1 LLFSFLGIAS
11 NIDPKYLA
19 IFIKSLRI
27 RAGSTA
33 NVILFVVPPI
43 DERTL
48 DLALTYSILLIPY
61 NVNTLSPSFLK
72 TYHPSS
78 LRWILFDD
86 LFYTNSAFFSSSYQK
101 ILTLDIRDS
110 AFQSD
115 PFATFSYHNDSISS
129 SSSKLYVFGETQY
142 NMIGSCGW
150 NSGWI
155 KDCFGDAELN
165 KITNNAIIC
174 SGIVLG
180 NFYAISKYIET
191 MRNFLIGNYP
201 NERNEKNPYSLFPTC
216 ERNGVDQGLH
226 NYIIY
231 NKLVQASAISSSSSS
246 SFIISPSEIEKK
258 MAAEES
264 GKKEEEGKVEKE
276 SEKIEVSIEFPETFP
291 IINLQA
297 NIDSYL
303 PSTVGS
309 KEEEGNIYML
319 STQLTQ
325 DGREGPRLPF
335 SIVHQYDR
343 NYEYQ
348 MILAKQYI
356 DWIPWKDSTGSSLL
370 ADWEETK
377 ACSFYSYKEEV
388 DLLKGQCDVAAVR
401 VMTIS
406 GCCETCQQRRQSSD
420 PSGTASC
427 TGFTYVKGICYL
439 KNCLIE
445 HITGSV
451 SELDKMLINNPSA
464 VRSSPYYQ
472 EGTITAYYSTKS

>member
-1 LLFSFLGIAS
+1 
-11 NIDPKYLA
+11 
-19 IFIKSLRI
+19 
-27 RAGSTA
+27 
-33 NVILFVVPPI
+33 VVPPI

-48 DLALTYSILLIPY
+48 ELAASYSILLIPY
-61 NVNTLSPSFLK
+61 DVQTLSPSFLK
-72 TYHPSS
+72 AYHPSS

-101 ILTLDIRDS
+101 ILSLDVRDS

-115 PFATFSYHNDSISS
+115 PFAAFSFHNESPS
-129 SSSKLYVFGETQY
+129 SSSKLFVFGETQH
-142 NMIGSCGW
+142 NTIGMCGW

-174 SGIVLG
+174 SGIILG
-180 NFYAISKYIET
+180 NYFAMSKYLET

-201 NERNEKNPYSLFPTC
+201 NERNERNPYSLFPTC

-231 NKLVQASAISSSSSS
+231 NKLVQASTIASSSPFMASSA
-246 SFIISPSEIEKK
+246 EVEKK
-258 MAAEES
+258 LAAEES
-264 GKKEEEGKVEKE
+264 GRKVKEETEEEGKEV
-276 SEKIEVSIEFPETFP
+276 EKIEVSIEFPETFP

-297 NIDSYL
+297 NIDTYL
-303 PSTVGS
+303 PSTNGGGGKEDGS
-309 KEEEGNIYML
+309 IYML

-325 DGREGPRLPF
+325 AGREGALLPF

-356 DWIPWKDSTGSSLL
+356 DWIPWKASSGSSLL
-370 ADWEETK
+370 ADWKETK
-377 ACSFYSYKEEV
+377 ACSLCSYKEEV
-388 DLLKGQCDVAAVR
+388 DLLKGQCDVSSVR

-406 GCCETCQQRRQSSD
+406 GCCEACQQKRQSASS
-420 PSGTASC
+420 SGTAPC

-439 KNCLIE
+439 KNCPIE
-445 HITGSV
+445 HIKASV
-451 SELDKMLINNPSA
+451 GELDRTLDNSSGNNLA
-464 VRSSPYYQ
+464 VRSSAYYQ
-472 EGTITAYYSTKS
+472 EGTITAYYSATM